1 MGDVRAAPVTI
12 VDYGMGNL
20 RSVRN
25 AISFLGFESTVTSD
39 PAAVRASAKLVLPGV
54 GSFRRAMEN
63 IRQRGLDEALR
74 AAVVDRGAPV
84 LGICLGMQLLA
95 GYGHEDGGAAGLGWI
110 RGEVVPFRFEDKEVR
125 IPHIGF
131 NSAWTAAPGSRVF
144 GPLERPTDF
153 YFVHS
158 FHVRCEDERDVA
170 LWCDYHGRF
179 CAGVE
184 RGNVFGTQF
193 HPEKSQA
200 NGLAVLHR
208 FLGLPSC

>member
-1 MGDVRAAPVTI
+1 MLTI

-25 AISFLGFESTVTSD
+25 AVAYLGGSAEISSD
-39 PAAVRASAKLVLPGV
+39 PAVIAGSEKLILPGV

-63 IRQRGLDEALR
+63 IRARALIEPLSEAVLGR
-74 AAVVDRGAPV
+74 KAPV

-95 GYGHEDGGAAGLGWI
+95 THGQENGGASGLGWI
-110 RGEVVPFRFEDKEVR
+110 SGEVVPFNFEDPSAR
-125 IPHIGF
+125 IPHVGF
-131 NSAWTAAPGSRVF
+131 NSAWSALPASRVF
-144 GPLERPTDF
+144 GHLRKPADF
-153 YFVHS
+153 YFTHGY
-158 FHVRCEDERDVA
+158 HLRCDDEACVA

-184 RGNVFGTQF
+184 RENVFGTQF

-200 NGLAVLHR
+200 NGLAVLDR
-208 FLGLPSC
+208 FLRI

>member
-1 MGDVRAAPVTI
+1 MLTI

-25 AISFLGFESTVTSD
+25 AVAHLGG
-39 PAAVRASAKLVLPGV
+39 AAEVSSERTAIMASSKLILPGV

-63 IRQRGLDEALR
+63 IRARGLLEPLSE
-74 AAVVDRGAPV
+74 AVVERKVPV

-95 GYGHEDGGAAGLGWI
+95 SYGHEDGGTGGLGWI
-110 RGEVVPFRFEDKEVR
+110 PGEVVPFRLDDPEAR

-131 NSAWTAAPGSRVF
+131 NSVWATSSSSLVF
-144 GPLERPTDF
+144 GHLAQPADF

-158 FHVRCEDERDVA
+158 FHLRCESESSVA
-170 LWCDYHGRF
+170 LWSNYYGRF

-200 NGLAVLHR
+200 NGLEILGR
-208 FLGLPSC
+208 FLRL

>member
-1 MGDVRAAPVTI
+1 MTLTI

-25 AISFLGFESTVTSD
+25 AVAYLGGNAQVSSD
-39 PAAVRASAKLVLPGV
+39 PATIAGSDKLILPGV

-63 IRQRGLDEALR
+63 IRARGLVEPLGD
-74 AAVVDRGAPV
+74 AVLGRKVPV

-95 GYGHEDGGAAGLGWI
+95 THGEEDGGASGLGWI
-110 RGEVVPFRFEDKEVR
+110 AGEVVPFSFDDPAIRV
-125 IPHIGF
+125 PHIGF
-131 NSAWTAAPGSRVF
+131 NAAWATSRASTVF
-144 GPLERPTDF
+144 GYLQEPTDF

-158 FHVRCEDERDVA
+158 YYLRCDDEASVA

-200 NGLAVLHR
+200 NGLAMLDR
-208 FLGLPSC
+208 FLRA